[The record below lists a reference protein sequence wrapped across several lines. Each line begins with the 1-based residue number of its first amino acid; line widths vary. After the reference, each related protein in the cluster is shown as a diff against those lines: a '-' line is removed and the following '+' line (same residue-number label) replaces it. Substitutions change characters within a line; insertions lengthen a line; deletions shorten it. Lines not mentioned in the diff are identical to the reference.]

1 MSHLRSLEKDRPTRE
16 WIESMRKCYPCETEI
31 DRVLTRKMLLRAGPG
46 YSPVSLETLVDGV
59 NALLRR
65 HLPDEFRVSDAQWMT
80 GGASKLQMSFVLD
93 WNSPGAGRTKTPMV
107 LRMEPAASGIESSR
121 MREYQMQRALTGHVP
136 VPPAY
141 WVDVEGEFLP
151 YPAIICGFVNG
162 VTKPTG
168 TDARVSGTGT
178 TFPPDLGR
186 VLGQQFVDHMA
197 AMHCLDWR
205 NAGLDA
211 FDAPA
216 TPLQSVEWQI
226 NWWERVWEEDA
237 NEDIPMLRLAM
248 AWLRNN
254 MPPVDHLSLVHG
266 DFRTG
271 NFLYDESNNRIT
283 ALLDWETA
291 HIGDRHEDIFY
302 MTTAPYRQFAADGK
316 TEVIGG
322 MLPAETFYEA
332 YEKASGLPIIP
343 ATATFYRVLNS
354 VKIASVALGSCYRV
368 ARGGKTHQD
377 VLVAWIMGVAYT
389 VMDDLRATLEEV
401 L

>member
-1 MSHLRSLEKDRPTRE
+1 MSGHDKNRPTKE
-16 WIESMRKCYPCETEI
+16 WIELIRRRFPCETEI

-59 NALLRR
+59 NALLRQ
-65 HLPDEFRVSDAQWMT
+65 HLRDDFRVFDAQWMT

-93 WNSPGAGRTKTPMV
+93 WNSPELGRTRTPMV

-121 MREYQMQRALTGHVP
+121 MREYQIQRALNGHIP
-136 VPPAY
+136 VPAAY
-141 WVDVEGEFLP
+141 WVDVEGKYLP
-151 YPAIICGFVNG
+151 YPAIICGYVNG
-162 VTKPTG
+162 VTKPSG

-178 TFPPDLGR
+178 TFPPETGR
-186 VLGQQFVDHMA
+186 VLGHQFVGHMA
-197 AMHCLDWR
+197 TLHRLDWR

-216 TPLQSVEWQI
+216 TALQSVEWQI
-226 NWWERVWEEDA
+226 NWWQRAWEEDS
-237 NEDIPMLRLAM
+237 NEDIPLLRLAI
-248 AWLRNN
+248 AWMRNN
-254 MPPVDHLSLVHG
+254 MPPIDHLSLVHG

-271 NFLYDESNNRIT
+271 NFLYDEADNRIT

-322 MLPAETFYEA
+322 MLPAEEFYAA
-332 YEKASGLPIIP
+332 YEKASGLPVIP
-343 ATATFYRVLNS
+343 KTATFYRVLNS
-354 VKIASVALGSCYRV
+354 VKIASVALACCYRV

-377 VLVAWIMGVAYT
+377 GWWRGSWASPIQ
-389 VMDDLRATLEEV
+389 
-401 L
+401 

>member
-168 TDARVSGTGT
+168 TDARVSGTGA

>member
-1 MSHLRSLEKDRPTRE
+1 MSAIDKNRPSRE
-16 WIESMRKCYPCETEI
+16 WIESLRRRYPCETEI
-31 DRVLTRKMLLRAGPG
+31 DRVLSRKMHLRAGPG
-46 YSPVSLETLVDGV
+46 YSPVSLETLVAGV
-59 NALLRR
+59 HALLGK
-65 HLPDEFRVSDAQWMT
+65 HLRDDFRISAAEWMT
-80 GGASKLQMSFVLD
+80 GGASKLQMSFMLD
-93 WNSPGAGRTKTPMV
+93 WNSPEQGRTQTPMV

-121 MREYQMQRALTGHVP
+121 LREYQVQRALTGHVP

-151 YPAIICGFVNG
+151 YPAIVCGFVSG
-162 VTKPTG
+162 VTKPSG

-178 TFPPDLGR
+178 TFPPELGR
-186 VLGQQFVDHMA
+186 VLGHQFVGHMA
-197 AMHCLDWR
+197 TLHRLDWR

-216 TPLQSVEWQI
+216 SPLQAVEWQI

-237 NEDIPMLRLAM
+237 NEDIPMLRLALS
-248 AWLRNN
+248 WLRSHQ
-254 MPPVDHLSLVHG
+254 PPVDHLSLVHG

-271 NFLYDESNNRIT
+271 NFLYDEADNRIT

-302 MTTAPYRQFAADGK
+302 MTTAPYRQFAADGR

-322 MLPAETFYEA
+322 MLPADAFYEA
-332 YEKASGLPIIP
+332 YEKASGLAVIP
-343 ATATFYRVLNS
+343 ATANFYRVLNS
-354 VKIASVALGSCYRV
+354 VKIAAVALGSCYRT
-368 ARGGKTHQD
+368 AHGGKTHQD

-389 VMDDLRATLEEV
+389 VMDDLRLTLEEV